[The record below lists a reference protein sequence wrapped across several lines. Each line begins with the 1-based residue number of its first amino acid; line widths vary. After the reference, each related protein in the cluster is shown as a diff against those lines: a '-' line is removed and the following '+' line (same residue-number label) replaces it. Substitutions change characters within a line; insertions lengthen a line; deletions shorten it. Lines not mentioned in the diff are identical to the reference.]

1 MAQSKSMAQTIAN
14 ARLLASGI
22 RKNSAELTKR
32 GIGEKRATEIE
43 TLAHEVEGLDNEQ
56 ESLKARLK
64 SVTDTLNQKAAA
76 LKAEMTTDIRIIKA
90 DAPQTMWKEFG
101 IQAKK

>member
-1 MAQSKSMAQTIAN
+1 MAGKTFTQTLTD

-22 RKNSAELTKR
+22 RKNGESLARR
-32 GIGEKRATEIE
+32 GIGEARAEEIE
-43 TLAHEVEGLDNEQ
+43 KMLLEVEQIDNEQ

-64 SVTDTLNQKAAA
+64 NLSEVLKYKTGELKAAVSTDT
-76 LKAEMTTDIRIIKA
+76 RIIKA
-90 DAPQTMWKEFG
+90 DVPQSLWKEFG

>member
-1 MAQSKSMAQTIAN
+1 MAGKPFLKVLGE

-22 RKNSAELTKR
+22 RKNLTLLAKR
-32 GIGEKRATEIE
+32 SIDEQRAQEFD
-43 TLAHEVEGLDNEQ
+43 TLAQELEDIDKEQ

-64 SVTDTLNQKAAA
+64 NITEELNAKTKF
-76 LKAEMTTDIRIIKA
+76 LRAEMSNDVQVIKA
-90 DAPQTMWKEFG
+90 DVPQSLWKEFG